1 MLPDDLSASLSL
13 PCFILKYL
21 FTDIDE
27 SRVSFSFCFFFRDVN
42 LISRSVSLPAFC
54 SQDTRLCERCGKNKV
69 MVTRYSEGYGTE
81 VTCSICVRVFMTVLC
96 VQLLNAVAER
106 CVWSPDM

>member
-13 PCFILKYL
+13 PFILNYL

-27 SRVSFSFCFFFRDVN
+27 SRVSFSFCFFFQGVN

-81 VTCSICVRVFMTVLC
+81 VMCSICVRFFMTVLC
-96 VQLLNAVAER
+96 VQLLNAVAEH
-106 CVWSPDM
+106 

>member
-21 FTDIDE
+21 FTDIDVLAF
-27 SRVSFSFCFFFRDVN
+27 RFVFFRDVN

-81 VTCSICVRVFMTVLC
+81 VMCSICVRVFMTVLC